1 MKTYSKIHTNK
12 KAADTH
18 LARIKSRGG
27 TATMT
32 TRADSYKIEYTF
44 PEKVVKEWTK
54 NKTSRSTI
62 EITKQNKQQ
71 GTEKDKNARVKKLY
85 DVLSP
90 DGKTIRKPGDPPF
103 TTLKAR
109 QAYFDQWK
117 DQHHRHGYWSP
128 NKGSIIANKLR
139 RYCKFITLK

>member
-32 TRADSYKIEYTF
+32 KRTDSYKIEYTF

-54 NKTSRSTI
+54 NKKGRSTTNAAKHNLR
-62 EITKQNKQQ
+62 ERTA
-71 GTEKDKNARVKKLY
+71 KDKNAKIKILY

-109 QAYFDQWK
+109 QEYFDQWK
-117 DQHHRHGYWSP
+117 NQHHRHGYWSP
-128 NKGSIIANKLR
+128 IKGSIIANKLR
-139 RYCKFITLK
+139 RHCKFIILK